1 MTSDTCTK
9 AGCLWEVGSGQPSC
23 FLPDTSVYG
32 YEVCSN
38 STLFDWDCDK
48 LYRFLFFFQVNGS
61 VTNIPNNK
69 GFSVDLRRR
78 RSADGTPLFSLYGND
93 VDEITFEVN
102 YHTDNSL
109 GMAV

>member
-1 MTSDTCTK
+1 MINCTD
-9 AGCLWEVGSGQPSC
+9 
-23 FLPDTSVYG
+23 F
-32 YEVCSN
+32 
-38 STLFDWDCDK
+38 F
-48 LYRFLFFFQVNGS
+48 FFFFQVNGP